1 VLAIDIAGGSMHIP
15 TLHTQRL
22 TIRPFSAA
30 DWQAVYAYTSN
41 PLVMAYMPSGTLTQV
56 QAQEFVERHSSDQAE
71 AAAVVLTATQH
82 LIGHIIFH
90 PWFAPRTYEIGWAF
104 NPGWHRQ
111 GYATEAAHALL
122 TYGLTTLQLHR
133 IIATCQPENIA
144 SFRVMEKLGMRRE
157 GHFQQCIDRGNGV
170 WWDELFYAI
179 LHEEWVEPPQR
190 GV

>member
-1 VLAIDIAGGSMHIP
+1 MLFP

-30 DWQAVYAYTSN
+30 DWQHVYAYTSN
-41 PLVMAYMPSGTLTQV
+41 PLVMAYMPSGILTQA

-90 PWFAPRTYEIGWAF
+90 PWFAPQTYEIGWAF
-104 NPGWHRQ
+104 NPGWHHQ

-122 TYGLTTLQLHR
+122 TYGFTTLQLHR

-157 GHFQQCIDRGNGV
+157 GHFLQCIDRGNGV
-170 WWDELFYAI
+170 WWDEFFYAI
-179 LHEEWVEPPQR
+179 LHAEWVETPR
-190 GV
+190 RN